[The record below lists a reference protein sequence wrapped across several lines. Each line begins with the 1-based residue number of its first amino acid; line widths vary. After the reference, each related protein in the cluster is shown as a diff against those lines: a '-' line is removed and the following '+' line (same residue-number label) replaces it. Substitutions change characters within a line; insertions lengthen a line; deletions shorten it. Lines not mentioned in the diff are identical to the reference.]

1 MEPVEVFD
9 DVYDQEYVMILSE
22 IDTRLNTLR
31 KHDRVRIV
39 AWIKKLNMITTN
51 KMWKKNRNLYSF
63 LILDMIL
70 KNEFEEPINKFPPE
84 GHLSVLSQTAIKTRL
99 SNNIVKALPPIKSQY
114 KTMDSVNNNNLNQ
127 NEGNKEQ
134 ISNININNLDP
145 RLNNTND
152 MRQDNN
158 QQLVNYENKSS
169 EEKNYSNDF
178 NSNEREEHKNINQ
191 LVDNESKVIE
201 DKTNIIPNNNSQ
213 ELSNDDDTMK
223 FTFMNPKDKLNYL
236 NKLLEA
242 KNNDINILLEERNIL
257 VSEIQGIENQIKYD
271 NNSNDKVLNTKV
283 KQNGTEKLG
292 QVKGSVGK
300 IPNRHYFNSTNN
312 TNKDKVIKK

>member
-1 MEPVEVFD
+1 MEVEVYD

-84 GHLSVLSQTAIKTRL
+84 GHLSVLSQTATKTRL
-99 SNNIVKALPPIKSQY
+99 SNNISKALPPTRTQF

-127 NEGNKEQ
+127 NDSNKEQ
-134 ISNININNLDP
+134 NSNSNTNNPDFNINN
-145 RLNNTND
+145 NNVIL
-152 MRQDNN
+152 QDNK
-158 QQLVNYENKSS
+158 QTVVYDIKSS
-169 EEKNYSNDF
+169 EGKNYSNDF
-178 NSNEREEHKNINQ
+178 NNNEREEHKNINQ
-191 LVDNESKVIE
+191 IASSESKYNE
-201 DKTNIIPNNNSQ
+201 DKLNKISSNNLQ
-213 ELSNDDDTMK
+213 EINNEDDTMK

-242 KNNDINILLEERNIL
+242 KNNEIDILSAERNIL
-257 VSEIQGIENQIKYD
+257 IGEIQLLESQINSE
-271 NNSNDKVLNTKV
+271 NNSNDKATTTKLR
-283 KQNGTEKLG
+283 QNGGKEKLG
-292 QVKGSVGK
+292 QVKGSIGK
-300 IPNRHYFNSTNN
+300 IPNRHYFISTNN
-312 TNKDKVIKK
+312 ANKDKSVKK